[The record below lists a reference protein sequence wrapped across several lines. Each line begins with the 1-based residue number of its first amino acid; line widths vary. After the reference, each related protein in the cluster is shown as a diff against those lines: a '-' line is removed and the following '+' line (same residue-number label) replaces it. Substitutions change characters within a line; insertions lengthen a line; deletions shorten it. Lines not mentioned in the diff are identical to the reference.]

1 MNDILKS
8 ILLGVLTISIWIA
21 ASIEMNKEQNKTN
34 DIELV
39 VTTNQKNMIIFMET
53 LTIDYE
59 GDTKNKS

>member
-21 ASIEMNKEQNKTN
+21 ASIEMNKEQNKIN

-39 VTTNQKNMIIFMET
+39 VITN
-53 LTIDYE
+53 
-59 GDTKNKS
+59 

>member
-39 VTTNQKNMIIFMET
+39 VTTN
-53 LTIDYE
+53 
-59 GDTKNKS
+59 

>member
-59 GDTKNKS
+59 GDTKK

>member
-21 ASIEMNKEQNKTN
+21 ASIEMNKEQNKIN